1 VFLERI
7 GLFGGTF
14 NPIHSGHLHAAN
26 ALKKRFPLDKI
37 HMIPSALPPHKAP
50 DNLAEASD
58 RLEMLR
64 LAAMNTPCLT
74 VSKVEL
80 SRTGPSYTIDTI
92 YHYKSICPDDT
103 RLFLVVGVD
112 AFLEIET
119 WKSFRDLFTQIPF
132 IILSRPGGRLPDS
145 AADLKKLKMF
155 LGQTISE
162 KYLFSESKQCFFHP
176 EHEPIFFVDI
186 NPLYISSTDIRN
198 RIRKGRS
205 LRNRVPEA
213 VANYIKDKGLYL

>member
-26 ALKKRFPLDKI
+26 ELKKRFPLDKI
-37 HMIPSALPPHKAP
+37 HLIPSALPPHKVP

-58 RLEMLR
+58 RLEMLQLSVADNPR
-64 LAAMNTPCLT
+64 LT
-74 VSKVEL
+74 VSEIEL

-92 YHYKSICPDDT
+92 YHYKSICSDDI
-103 RLFLVVGVD
+103 RLFLAVGVD

-132 IILSRPGGRLPDS
+132 IIMSRPLDSLPDS
-145 AADLKKLKMF
+145 GADLKKLELF
-155 LGQTISE
+155 LRQAISE
-162 KYLFSESKQCFFHP
+162 KYMFSESKQCFFHP
-176 EHEPIFFVDI
+176 EHKPIFFIDI
-186 NPLYISSTDIRN
+186 NPLNISSTDIRN

-205 LRNRVPEA
+205 IRNRVPEA
-213 VANYIKDKGLYL
+213 VENYIKDKGLYL